1 MTAMCENSN
10 EPNVFTSRFIDA
22 AINRGKDRK
31 ASIKIRFAFTS
42 PDGWFPMMRKLGN
55 IGDDGK
61 VFFSGIESTEL
72 LGAATSPVS
81 PSPASSSGQSNAD
94 DKSLQP
100 WEMCGAWAAEK
111 KEEEEKVNDDEADKR
126 QSYEEINKV
135 EDDIDRILFELNAD
149 LNGEEEETVVEKR
162 KREQSHKK
170 IETERLESLKLRAS
184 R

>member
-1 MTAMCENSN
+1 
-10 EPNVFTSRFIDA
+10 
-22 AINRGKDRK
+22 
-31 ASIKIRFAFTS
+31 
-42 PDGWFPMMRKLGN
+42 MMRKLGN
-55 IGDDGK
+55 ICDDGK

-126 QSYEEINKV
+126 QSYEEIN
-135 EDDIDRILFELNAD
+135 IPTLFFP
-149 LNGEEEETVVEKR
+149 
-162 KREQSHKK
+162 
-170 IETERLESLKLRAS
+170 I
-184 R
+184 